1 MKSLLDK
8 YKVPSVDDMWDMSFK
23 DMASMRYDLTDLL
36 DKNMNGA
43 YQLHT
48 QVVQLRDELVKNI
61 SMLLKPEQKKLF
73 EKDVAVVIN
82 RGISISEAEK
92 SLAKEKA
99 SLAEAKASLA
109 KAKASLAK
117 EQASLAELEKELV
130 EIRKIAKRTE
140 N

>member
-1 MKSLLDK
+1 
-8 YKVPSVDDMWDMSFK
+8 MWDMSFK

-92 SLAKEKA
+92 G
-99 SLAEAKASLA
+99 LA

-140 N
+140 K

>member
-1 MKSLLDK
+1 
-8 YKVPSVDDMWDMSFK
+8 MWDMSFK

-92 SLAKEKA
+92 GLAKE
-99 SLAEAKASLA
+99 KASLA

-140 N
+140 K